1 MELGGA
7 GHLLEQGKELYRW
20 LLSPALLSPALLSLL
35 YGCQEPRKVTLTVGR
50 TASGHMGAALFSSCP
65 LFLLVFAEGFMRVE
79 VS

>member
-7 GHLLEQGKELYRW
+7 GHLLEQGKELHRW
-20 LLSPALLSPALLSLL
+20 LLSPALLSLL

-79 VS
+79 VY

>member
-7 GHLLEQGKELYRW
+7 GHLLEQGKELHRW
-20 LLSPALLSPALLSLL
+20 LLSPALLSLL